1 MQFYQ
6 AKKSVEILKIS
17 VADNDDE
24 PPAVGSG
31 RGVPGQ
37 TDSTQLPPTKLFKV
51 TPLVITQNS
60 NRQLSLN
67 DVTKSAED
75 LPIAVERQFKER
87 EANRIYRPGTNQIEK
102 SVYLRVSRNLEL
114 SYLIGLIDS
123 LYGAGANSVYL
134 KTWKSV

>member
-1 MQFYQ
+1 
-6 AKKSVEILKIS
+6 LKIS

-37 TDSTQLPPTKLFKV
+37 TGSTQLPPTKLFKV

-67 DVTKSAED
+67 DVTKSVED